1 MINFSHLAVGGKPAA
16 AGRRGRWGHRP
27 LLIVM
32 KKIFLFLFLIPC
44 VKYTYAQNVNVI
56 LQKVK
61 DKLNLVNDYEA
72 SGEMKTKVVFLKV
85 PVANVKIYYKKPDK
99 LKIKNE
105 KGISFIPKG
114 AVSININN
122 VLTNNTFTALDA
134 GVAKI
139 GSTNVRVIKL
149 LPEDDP
155 DSYRDDVVLSTL
167 YIDDNFL
174 ILKAK
179 TTTKDNGT
187 YELEMTYGKYGT
199 YGLPDKVI
207 FTFNTKDYKI
217 PKGVTFDYSDDQK
230 KSPDKTKAR
239 KGTIQ
244 ITYRSYLINKGLPDA
259 VFK

>member
-1 MINFSHLAVGGKPAA
+1 
-16 AGRRGRWGHRP
+16 
-27 LLIVM
+27 M
-32 KKIFLFLFLIPC
+32 KKIFVFLLLTCGFISSS
-44 VKYTYAQNVNVI
+44 YAQNVNAI

-85 PVANVKIYYKKPDK
+85 PVASVKIYYKKPDK
-99 LKIKNE
+99 IKIKNE

-114 AVSININN
+114 AVSINLNN
-122 VLTNNTFTALDA
+122 VLTNNSFTILDA

-139 GSTNVRVIKL
+139 GNSNVRVIKL
-149 LPEDDP
+149 LPEDDNN
-155 DSYRDDVVLSTL
+155 DVVLSTL

-187 YELEMTYGKYGT
+187 YELEMSYGKYAG

-217 PKGVTFDYSDDQK
+217 PKGVTFDYYDDQK
-230 KSPDKTKAR
+230 KAPDKTKAR

-244 ITYRSYLINKGLPDA
+244 ITYKTYLINKGLSEA
-259 VFK
+259 IFK

>member
-1 MINFSHLAVGGKPAA
+1 
-16 AGRRGRWGHRP
+16 
-27 LLIVM
+27 M
-32 KKIFLFLFLIPC
+32 KKIFVFLFCFGCMLSTSP
-44 VKYTYAQNVNVI
+44 AQNVNAI

-72 SGEMKTKVVFLKV
+72 SGEMKTKVIFLKV

-139 GSTNVRVIKL
+139 GNANVRVIKL
-149 LPEDDP
+149 LPEDDNN
-155 DSYRDDVVLSTL
+155 DVVLSTL

-187 YELEMTYGKYGT
+187 YELEMNYGKYAA

-217 PKGVTFDYSDDQK
+217 PKGVTFDYSEDQK
-230 KSPDKTKAR
+230 KAPDKTKAR

-244 ITYRSYLINKGLPDA
+244 ITYKSYLINKGLSEA

>member
-1 MINFSHLAVGGKPAA
+1 MIM
-16 AGRRGRWGHRP
+16 
-27 LLIVM
+27 I
-32 KKIFLFLFLIPC
+32 KIFVSFLFGCIISC
-44 VKYTYAQNVNVI
+44 SYAQNVNAI

-72 SGEMKTKVVFLKV
+72 SGEMKTKVIFLKV

-139 GSTNVRVIKL
+139 GNTNVRVIKL
-149 LPEDDP
+149 LPADDP

-187 YELEMTYGKYGT
+187 YELEMRYGKYAA

-207 FTFNTKDYKI
+207 FTLI
-217 PKGVTFDYSDDQK
+217 PKIIKF
-230 KSPDKTKAR
+230 R
-239 KGTIQ
+239 K
-244 ITYRSYLINKGLPDA
+244 
-259 VFK
+259 V

>member
-1 MINFSHLAVGGKPAA
+1 MI
-16 AGRRGRWGHRP
+16 
-27 LLIVM
+27 M
-32 KKIFLFLFLIPC
+32 KKIFGILFFFGCTISFS
-44 VKYTYAQNVNVI
+44 YAQNVNTI

-72 SGEMKTKVVFLKV
+72 SGEMKTKVIFLKV
-85 PVANVKIYYKKPDK
+85 PVANIKIYYKKPDK

-134 GVAKI
+134 GIAKI
-139 GSTNVRVIKL
+139 GNANVRVIKL
-149 LPEDDP
+149 LPQDDNN
-155 DSYRDDVVLSTL
+155 DVVLSTL

-187 YELEMTYGKYGT
+187 YELEMNYGKYAA

-217 PKGVTFDYSDDQK
+217 PKGVTFDYSDDK
-230 KSPDKTKAR
+230 KKTPDKTQAR

-244 ITYRSYLINKGLPDA
+244 ITYRSYIINKGLSEA

>member
-1 MINFSHLAVGGKPAA
+1 MQMI
-16 AGRRGRWGHRP
+16 
-27 LLIVM
+27 M
-32 KKIFLFLFLIPC
+32 KKIFVSFLFGCIISC
-44 VKYTYAQNVNVI
+44 SYAQNVNAI

-72 SGEMKTKVVFLKV
+72 SGEMKTKVIFLKV

-139 GSTNVRVIKL
+139 GNTNVRVIKL
-149 LPEDDP
+149 LPADDP

-187 YELEMTYGKYGT
+187 YELEMSYGKYAA

-217 PKGVTFDYSDDQK
+217 PKGVTFDYSDDK
-230 KSPDKTKAR
+230 KKAPDKNQAR

-244 ITYRSYLINKGLPDA
+244 ITYRSYLINKGLSEA
-259 VFK
+259 IFK

>member
-1 MINFSHLAVGGKPAA
+1 MI
-16 AGRRGRWGHRP
+16 
-27 LLIVM
+27 M
-32 KKIFLFLFLIPC
+32 KKIFIFLLPLFCITSLC
-44 VKYTYAQNVNVI
+44 YSQNVDAT

-72 SGEMKTKVVFLKV
+72 SGEMKTQVVFLKV
-85 PVANVKIYYKKPDK
+85 PVASVKIYYKKPDK

-134 GVAKI
+134 GITKV
-139 GSTNVRVIKL
+139 GNTNVRVIKL
-149 LPEDDP
+149 LPEDDNN
-155 DSYRDDVVLSTL
+155 DVVLSTL
-167 YIDDNFL
+167 YVDESNFL
-174 ILKAK
+174 IIKAK
-179 TTTKDNGT
+179 TTTRDNGT
-187 YELEMTYGKYGT
+187 YDLEMTYGKYAA

-217 PKGVTFDYSDDQK
+217 PKGVTFDYSEDQK
-230 KSPDKTKAR
+230 KAPDKTKAR

-244 ITYRSYLINKGLPDA
+244 ITYKTYIINKGLSEA
-259 VFK
+259 LFK

>member
-1 MINFSHLAVGGKPAA
+1 
-16 AGRRGRWGHRP
+16 
-27 LLIVM
+27 M
-32 KKIFLFLFLIPC
+32 KKISVFLLLTGCIIGSS
-44 VKYTYAQNVNVI
+44 YAQNVNTI

-85 PVANVKIYYKKPDK
+85 PVASVKIYYKKPDK

-122 VLTNNTFTALDA
+122 VLTNNAFTILD
-134 GVAKI
+134 GGIAKL
-139 GSTNVRVIKL
+139 GNTNVRVIKL
-149 LPEDDP
+149 LPEDDNN
-155 DSYRDDVVLSTL
+155 DVVLSTL

-187 YELEMTYGKYGT
+187 YELDMSYGKYAG

-217 PKGVTFDYSDDQK
+217 PKGVTFDYSEDQK
-230 KSPDKTKAR
+230 KTPDKTKAR

-244 ITYRSYLINKGLPDA
+244 ITYKTYLINKGLSEE

>member
-1 MINFSHLAVGGKPAA
+1 MI
-16 AGRRGRWGHRP
+16 
-27 LLIVM
+27 M
-32 KKIFLFLFLIPC
+32 KKIFIFLLPLFCITSFC
-44 VKYTYAQNVNVI
+44 YSQNVNAT

-72 SGEMKTKVVFLKV
+72 LGEMKTQVVFLKV
-85 PVANVKIYYKKPDK
+85 PVASVKIYYKKPDK

-134 GVAKI
+134 GITKV
-139 GSTNVRVIKL
+139 GNTNVRVIKL
-149 LPEDDP
+149 LPEDDNN
-155 DSYRDDVVLSTL
+155 DVVLSTL
-167 YIDDNFL
+167 YVDESNFL
-174 ILKAK
+174 IIKAK
-179 TTTKDNGT
+179 TTTRDNGT
-187 YELEMTYGKYGT
+187 YDLEMTYGKYAA

-217 PKGVTFDYSDDQK
+217 PKGVTFDYSEDQK
-230 KSPDKTKAR
+230 KTPDKTKAR

-244 ITYRSYLINKGLPDA
+244 ITYKTYIINKGLSEA
-259 VFK
+259 LFK

>member
-1 MINFSHLAVGGKPAA
+1 
-16 AGRRGRWGHRP
+16 
-27 LLIVM
+27 
-32 KKIFLFLFLIPC
+32 
-44 VKYTYAQNVNVI
+44 
-56 LQKVK
+56 
-61 DKLNLVNDYEA
+61 
-72 SGEMKTKVVFLKV
+72 MKTKVIFLKV

-114 AVSININN
+114 TVSININN

-134 GVAKI
+134 GIAKI
-139 GSTNVRVIKL
+139 GNANARVIKL
-149 LPEDDP
+149 LPQDENN
-155 DSYRDDVVLSTL
+155 DVVLSTL

-187 YELEMTYGKYGT
+187 YELEMSYGKYAA

-217 PKGVTFDYSDDQK
+217 PKGVTFDYSDDK
-230 KSPDKTKAR
+230 KKTPDKIQAR

-244 ITYRSYLINKGLPDA
+244 ITYRSYLINKGLSEA

>member
-1 MINFSHLAVGGKPAA
+1 MI
-16 AGRRGRWGHRP
+16 
-27 LLIVM
+27 M
-32 KKIFLFLFLIPC
+32 KKIFVFLFCFGCMLSTSP
-44 VKYTYAQNVNVI
+44 AQNVNAI

-72 SGEMKTKVVFLKV
+72 SGEMKTKVIFLKV

-139 GSTNVRVIKL
+139 GNANVRVIKL
-149 LPEDDP
+149 LPEDDNN
-155 DSYRDDVVLSTL
+155 DVVLSTL

-187 YELEMTYGKYGT
+187 YELEMNYGKYAA

-217 PKGVTFDYSDDQK
+217 PKGVTFDYSEDQK
-230 KSPDKTKAR
+230 KAPDKTKAR

-244 ITYRSYLINKGLPDA
+244 ITYKSYLINKGLSEA

>member
-1 MINFSHLAVGGKPAA
+1 
-16 AGRRGRWGHRP
+16 
-27 LLIVM
+27 M
-32 KKIFLFLFLIPC
+32 KKISVFLLLISC
-44 VKYTYAQNVNVI
+44 IMVSSYAQNVNSL

-72 SGEMKTKVVFLKV
+72 FGEMKTKVAFLKV

-134 GVAKI
+134 GIAKL
-139 GSTNVRVIKL
+139 GNTNVRVIKL
-149 LPEDDP
+149 LPEDDNN
-155 DSYRDDVVLSTL
+155 DVVLSTL
-167 YIDDNFL
+167 YIDESNFL

-187 YELEMTYGKYGT
+187 YELEMSYGKYAE
-199 YGLPDKVI
+199 YSLPDKVI
-207 FTFNTKDYKI
+207 FTFNAKDYKI
-217 PKGVTFDYSDDQK
+217 PKGVTFDFDDGDQK
-230 KSPDKTKAR
+230 KVPDKMKAR

-244 ITYRSYLINKGLPDA
+244 ITYKTYLINKGVSEA

>member
-1 MINFSHLAVGGKPAA
+1 MQMI
-16 AGRRGRWGHRP
+16 
-27 LLIVM
+27 M
-32 KKIFLFLFLIPC
+32 KKIFGILFFFSCTISFS
-44 VKYTYAQNVNVI
+44 YAQNVNTI

-72 SGEMKTKVVFLKV
+72 SGEMKTKVIFLKV

-122 VLTNNTFTALDA
+122 VLTNNTFTALD
-134 GVAKI
+134 GDIAKI
-139 GSTNVRVIKL
+139 GNTNVRVIKL
-149 LPEDDP
+149 LPADDP

-187 YELEMTYGKYGT
+187 YELEMSYGKYAA

-217 PKGVTFDYSDDQK
+217 PKGVTFDYSEDK
-230 KSPDKTKAR
+230 KKAPDKAQAR

-244 ITYRSYLINKGLPDA
+244 ITYRSYLINKGLSEA

>member
-1 MINFSHLAVGGKPAA
+1 
-16 AGRRGRWGHRP
+16 
-27 LLIVM
+27 M
-32 KKIFLFLFLIPC
+32 KKIFVFLLLSFCI
-44 VKYTYAQNVNVI
+44 TSFSYAQDVNVI

-72 SGEMKTKVVFLKV
+72 SGEMKTQVIFLKV
-85 PVANVKIYYKKPDK
+85 PVASVKIYYKKPEK

-122 VLTNNTFTALDA
+122 VLTNNTFTVLDA
-134 GVAKI
+134 GVTRL
-139 GSTNVRVIKL
+139 GNTNVRVIKL
-149 LPEDDP
+149 LPEDD
-155 DSYRDDVVLSTL
+155 SNDVVLSTL
-167 YIDDNFL
+167 YIDESNFL

-179 TTTKDNGT
+179 TTTRDNGT
-187 YELEMTYGKYGT
+187 YELEMSYGKYAA

-217 PKGVTFDYSDDQK
+217 PKGVTFDYSEDQK
-230 KSPDKTKAR
+230 KAPDKTKAR

-244 ITYRSYLINKGLPDA
+244 ITYRSYLINKGLPEA

>member
-1 MINFSHLAVGGKPAA
+1 
-16 AGRRGRWGHRP
+16 
-27 LLIVM
+27 M
-32 KKIFLFLFLIPC
+32 KKIFVFLLLSFCI
-44 VKYTYAQNVNVI
+44 TSFSYAQDVNVI

-72 SGEMKTKVVFLKV
+72 SGEMKTQVIFLKV
-85 PVANVKIYYKKPDK
+85 PVASVKIYYKKPEK

-122 VLTNNTFTALDA
+122 VLTNNTFTVLDA
-134 GVAKI
+134 GVTKL
-139 GSTNVRVIKL
+139 GNTNVRVIKL
-149 LPEDDP
+149 LPEDD
-155 DSYRDDVVLSTL
+155 SNDVVLSTL
-167 YIDDNFL
+167 YIDESNFL

-179 TTTKDNGT
+179 TTTRDNGT
-187 YELEMTYGKYGT
+187 YELEMSYGKYAA

-217 PKGVTFDYSDDQK
+217 PKGVTFDYSEDQK
-230 KSPDKTKAR
+230 KAPDKTKAR

-244 ITYRSYLINKGLPDA
+244 ITYRSYLINKGLPEA

>member
-1 MINFSHLAVGGKPAA
+1 
-16 AGRRGRWGHRP
+16 
-27 LLIVM
+27 M
-32 KKIFLFLFLIPC
+32 KKIFVSFLFGCIISC
-44 VKYTYAQNVNVI
+44 SYAQNVNVI

-72 SGEMKTKVVFLKV
+72 SGEMKTKVIFLKV

-139 GSTNVRVIKL
+139 GNTNVRVIKL
-149 LPEDDP
+149 LPADDP
-155 DSYRDDVVLSTL
+155 DSYRDNVVLSTL

-187 YELEMTYGKYGT
+187 YELEMSYGKYAA

-217 PKGVTFDYSDDQK
+217 PKGVTFDYSDDK
-230 KSPDKTKAR
+230 KKAPDKTQAR

-244 ITYRSYLINKGLPDA
+244 ITYRSYLINKGLSEA
-259 VFK
+259 IFK

>member
-1 MINFSHLAVGGKPAA
+1 MKKLFVFL
-16 AGRRGRWGHRP
+16 
-27 LLIVM
+27 LLIFS
-32 KKIFLFLFLIPC
+32 IISFS
-44 VKYTYAQNVNVI
+44 YAQNVNAT

-72 SGEMKTKVVFLKV
+72 SGEMKTQVVFLKV
-85 PVANVKIYYKKPDK
+85 PVASVKIYYKKPDK

-134 GVAKI
+134 GVTKI
-139 GSTNVRVIKL
+139 GNTNVRVIKL
-149 LPEDDP
+149 LPEDDNN
-155 DSYRDDVVLSTL
+155 DVVLSTL
-167 YIDDNFL
+167 YVDESNFL
-174 ILKAK
+174 IMKAK

-187 YELEMTYGKYGT
+187 YELDMTYGKYAA

-217 PKGVTFDYSDDQK
+217 PKGVTFDYSEDQK
-230 KSPDKTKAR
+230 KVPDKTKAR

-244 ITYRSYLINKGLPDA
+244 ITYKTYLINKGLSEA

>member
-1 MINFSHLAVGGKPAA
+1 MI
-16 AGRRGRWGHRP
+16 
-27 LLIVM
+27 M
-32 KKIFLFLFLIPC
+32 KKIFIFLLPLFCITSLC
-44 VKYTYAQNVNVI
+44 YSQNVNAT

-72 SGEMKTKVVFLKV
+72 SGEMKTQVVFLKV
-85 PVANVKIYYKKPDK
+85 PVASVKIYYKKPDK

-134 GVAKI
+134 GITKI
-139 GSTNVRVIKL
+139 GNTNVRVIKL
-149 LPEDDP
+149 LPEDDNN
-155 DSYRDDVVLSTL
+155 DVVLSTL
-167 YIDDNFL
+167 YVDENNFL
-174 ILKAK
+174 IIKAK
-179 TTTKDNGT
+179 TTTRDNGT
-187 YELEMTYGKYGT
+187 YDLEMTYGKYAA

-217 PKGVTFDYSDDQK
+217 PKGVTFDYSEDQK
-230 KSPDKTKAR
+230 KTPDKTKAR

-244 ITYRSYLINKGLPDA
+244 ITYKTYIINKGLSEA
-259 VFK
+259 LFK

>member
-1 MINFSHLAVGGKPAA
+1 MI
-16 AGRRGRWGHRP
+16 
-27 LLIVM
+27 M
-32 KKIFLFLFLIPC
+32 KKIFVFLFCFGCMLSTSP
-44 VKYTYAQNVNVI
+44 AQNVNAI

-72 SGEMKTKVVFLKV
+72 SGEMKTKVIFLKV

-139 GSTNVRVIKL
+139 GNANVGVIKL
-149 LPEDDP
+149 LPEDDNN
-155 DSYRDDVVLSTL
+155 DVVLSTL

-187 YELEMTYGKYGT
+187 YELEMNYGKYAA

-217 PKGVTFDYSDDQK
+217 PKGVTFDYSEDQK
-230 KSPDKTKAR
+230 KAPDKTKAR

-244 ITYRSYLINKGLPDA
+244 ITYKSYLINKGLSEA

>member
-1 MINFSHLAVGGKPAA
+1 
-16 AGRRGRWGHRP
+16 
-27 LLIVM
+27 M
-32 KKIFLFLFLIPC
+32 KKIFLFLLLFCGFIN
-44 VKYTYAQNVNVI
+44 YSNAQNVNTI

-99 LKIKNE
+99 LKIRNE

-122 VLTNNTFTALDA
+122 VLTNNTFSALDA
-134 GVAKI
+134 GVTKI
-139 GSTNVRVIKL
+139 GNSNVRVVKL
-149 LPEDDP
+149 LPEDDNN
-155 DSYRDDVVLSTL
+155 DVVLSTL

-179 TTTKDNGT
+179 TTTKENGT
-187 YELEMTYGKYGT
+187 YELEMTYGNYAA

-217 PKGVTFDYSDDQK
+217 PKGVTFDYSGDQK
-230 KSPDKTKAR
+230 KAPDKTKAR

-244 ITYRSYLINKGLPDA
+244 ITYKSYLINKGLSEA

>member
-1 MINFSHLAVGGKPAA
+1 
-16 AGRRGRWGHRP
+16 
-27 LLIVM
+27 M
-32 KKIFLFLFLIPC
+32 KKIFIFLLPLFCITSLC
-44 VKYTYAQNVNVI
+44 YSQNVNAT

-72 SGEMKTKVVFLKV
+72 SGEMKTQVVFLKV
-85 PVANVKIYYKKPDK
+85 PVASVKIYYKKPDK

-134 GVAKI
+134 GITKI
-139 GSTNVRVIKL
+139 GNTNVRVIKL
-149 LPEDDP
+149 LPEDDNN
-155 DSYRDDVVLSTL
+155 DVVLSTL
-167 YIDDNFL
+167 YVDENNFL
-174 ILKAK
+174 IIKAK
-179 TTTKDNGT
+179 TTTRDNGT
-187 YELEMTYGKYGT
+187 YDLEMTYGKYAA

-217 PKGVTFDYSDDQK
+217 PKGVTFDYSEDQK
-230 KSPDKTKAR
+230 KTPDKTKAR

-244 ITYRSYLINKGLPDA
+244 ITYKTYIINKGLSEA
-259 VFK
+259 LFK

>member
-1 MINFSHLAVGGKPAA
+1 
-16 AGRRGRWGHRP
+16 
-27 LLIVM
+27 M
-32 KKIFLFLFLIPC
+32 KKIFVFLFLFGFIVSC
-44 VKYTYAQNVNVI
+44 SYAQDVNAI

-114 AVSININN
+114 TVSININN

-134 GVAKI
+134 GVAKL
-139 GSTNVRVIKL
+139 GNTNVRVIKL
-149 LPEDDP
+149 LPEDDNN
-155 DSYRDDVVLSTL
+155 DVVLSTL

-187 YELEMTYGKYGT
+187 YELEMSYGKYAA

-217 PKGVTFDYSDDQK
+217 PKGVTFDYSEDK
-230 KSPDKTKAR
+230 KKAPDKTQTR

-244 ITYRSYLINKGLPDA
+244 ITYRSYLINKGLSEA
-259 VFK
+259 IFK

>member
-1 MINFSHLAVGGKPAA
+1 
-16 AGRRGRWGHRP
+16 
-27 LLIVM
+27 M
-32 KKIFLFLFLIPC
+32 KKISAFLLLTGCIIGSS
-44 VKYTYAQNVNVI
+44 YAQNVNTI

-85 PVANVKIYYKKPDK
+85 PVASVKIYYKKPDK

-122 VLTNNTFTALDA
+122 VLTNNAFTILD
-134 GVAKI
+134 GGIAKL
-139 GSTNVRVIKL
+139 GNTNVRVIKL
-149 LPEDDP
+149 LPEDDNN
-155 DSYRDDVVLSTL
+155 DVVLSTL

-187 YELEMTYGKYGT
+187 YELDMSYGKYAG

-217 PKGVTFDYSDDQK
+217 PKGVTFDYSEDQK
-230 KSPDKTKAR
+230 KTPDKTKAR

-244 ITYRSYLINKGLPDA
+244 ITYKTYLINKGLSEA

>member
-1 MINFSHLAVGGKPAA
+1 M
-16 AGRRGRWGHRP
+16 
-27 LLIVM
+27 M
-32 KKIFLFLFLIPC
+32 KKIFGILIFFC
-44 VKYTYAQNVNVI
+44 FATSLSYAQNVNTI

-72 SGEMKTKVVFLKV
+72 SGEMKTKVIFLKV

-114 AVSININN
+114 TVSININN

-134 GVAKI
+134 GIAKI
-139 GSTNVRVIKL
+139 GNANARVIKL
-149 LPEDDP
+149 LPQDENN
-155 DSYRDDVVLSTL
+155 DVVLSTL

-187 YELEMTYGKYGT
+187 YELEMSYGKYAA

-217 PKGVTFDYSDDQK
+217 PKGVTFDYSDDK
-230 KSPDKTKAR
+230 KKTPDKIQAR

-244 ITYRSYLINKGLPDA
+244 ITYRTYLINKGLSEA

>member
-1 MINFSHLAVGGKPAA
+1 MI
-16 AGRRGRWGHRP
+16 
-27 LLIVM
+27 M
-32 KKIFLFLFLIPC
+32 KKIFIFLLPLFCITSLC
-44 VKYTYAQNVNVI
+44 CSQNVNAT

-72 SGEMKTKVVFLKV
+72 SGEMKTQVVFLKV
-85 PVANVKIYYKKPDK
+85 PVASVKIYYMKPDK

-134 GVAKI
+134 GITKV
-139 GSTNVRVIKL
+139 GNTNVRVIKL
-149 LPEDDP
+149 LPEDDNN
-155 DSYRDDVVLSTL
+155 DVVLSTL
-167 YIDDNFL
+167 YVDESNFL
-174 ILKAK
+174 IMKAK
-179 TTTKDNGT
+179 TTTRDNGT
-187 YELEMTYGKYGT
+187 YDLEMTYGKYAA

-217 PKGVTFDYSDDQK
+217 PKGVTFDYSEDQK
-230 KSPDKTKAR
+230 KAPDKTKAR

-244 ITYRSYLINKGLPDA
+244 ITYKTYIINKGLSEA
-259 VFK
+259 LFK